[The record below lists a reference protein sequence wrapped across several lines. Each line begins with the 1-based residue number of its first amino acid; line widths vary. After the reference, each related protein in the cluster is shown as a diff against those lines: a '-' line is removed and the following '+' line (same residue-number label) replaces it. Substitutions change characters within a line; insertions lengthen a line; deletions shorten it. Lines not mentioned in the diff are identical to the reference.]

1 MPACNYLTA
10 LRKAVA
16 TANTQISRL
25 RKEALQVNGSA
36 GLGRGVVELFDL
48 MVMAQAHE
56 LSKGVEEAMVSV
68 CVCVNEC
75 VCMLACVCACM

>member
-1 MPACNYLTA
+1 
-10 LRKAVA
+10 
-16 TANTQISRL
+16 
-25 RKEALQVNGSA
+25 VNGSA